1 MSGGLHVPLTILPGH
16 DPDAV
21 TQSPG
26 RLDLQSPR
34 ARRQPDAGAGRP
46 PPVAILVGV
55 VASTGTQ
62 RIVTVLFADV
72 VGSTAIGERIGPERS
87 KFLFDEIVS
96 LIGAE
101 VRRFDGTVAQL
112 LGDGL
117 FAVFGAP
124 VGHEDD
130 AERAVRAAIA
140 IQAAIAAYGEE
151 LRSGYGI
158 ELAVR
163 VTLNTGPV
171 VLTDE
176 DDGSDRYNA
185 LGDTAN
191 VAARLQELAPDGG
204 IVMGPE
210 TERQVQLCVELES
223 LGEVELR
230 GIEQP
235 LRVAR
240 VTGVRGPAQ
249 VRAVVPLVGRSA
261 ELAVL
266 NDACQAIADGSGAIV
281 SITGESGIGKSRL
294 VSEARRRFGDRIRF
308 LEGRAGSYAES
319 FPYWPVRD
327 LLRDWLGIAADAP
340 EARVRLELKTALG
353 GLDDGV
359 EFAYPFLARLLA
371 LPLEADADAALRE
384 LGREAVQQ
392 QTFAAM
398 GAVVHRL
405 ADARPLCIVID
416 DLQWADSLT
425 IELVED
431 LLALTDQAQLGIVLI
446 YRAERDRPSW
456 GLGERARA
464 QFPHRYREIELR
476 PLPTGASRE
485 LADALAESALP
496 GAVADLLAERAGGN
510 PFFLEEAIQD
520 LIERGA
526 LRRREGAWEL
536 ADGQVA
542 VPTLVQGALQA
553 RLDRLPPRTREVVSV
568 ASAIG
573 RGFGLP
579 LLERLLPRDQVVP
592 ALSDLMRLDL
602 IVEVS
607 RRPAPEYRFRHGLV
621 QEVAYNSLLEP
632 ARRSLHRRIGEA
644 LVALY
649 GQSGDA
655 VAGPIARHFAEA
667 DEPELAARYLLAA
680 GDAAR
685 AVYADHEAIE
695 HYRRA
700 RTFLRRLNDP
710 ARERETLFKI
720 ALVRHLAFDYA
731 RAGQAYDAA
740 FDCSTEQRTERAPTP
755 ERLVLSLVR
764 PDSYAPGDTYST
776 ESAIVIEQLFRG
788 LLRVDHD
795 LNVVPELAQNM
806 NVSADGLTY
815 LFMLREDACWSDGHP
830 LTAGD
835 FVFAWRRLRE
845 EGHVTAFLLGDITSA
860 EALDDWTL
868 EVHLREPRNYF
879 PYVLASHWAYPWP
892 RHRADEIGAAWRRP
906 ESLVGNGPFVL
917 AAVDD
922 DGARLTANPHWLS
935 AAGNVGEVEI
945 AFRRVHDALDDWSE
959 GRYDLQ
965 LAREAPAAATDTIA
979 ERAPTL
985 STEFLA
991 FNVAHP
997 AIADER
1003 VRRAIAHAIDS
1014 AALVADSPGVNH
1026 AAGTG
1031 GAIPPVMPGHS
1042 DGVGLAYGPAR
1053 ARELL
1058 AEAGFP
1064 DGNGLP
1070 ELLVGARAW
1079 SQTTVLAE
1087 QLAAIGI
1094 RARFE
1099 TRDKHCLV
1107 TDETHIWFAG
1117 WHADYPDPDGFYFGL
1132 LEQGLPLYRDDAT
1145 DAALAQ
1151 ARASRNRDER
1161 LRLYRE
1167 FERLWIGER
1176 AAIVPISYQRQ
1187 IMLRRPNIHNVRP
1200 NPMGA
1205 FHLEQVVVE
1214 PAARRDQ

>member
-1 MSGGLHVPLTILPGH
+1 V
-16 DPDAV
+16 AV
-21 TQSPG
+21 
-26 RLDLQSPR
+26 
-34 ARRQPDAGAGRP
+34 
-46 PPVAILVGV
+46 VAI
-55 VASTGTQ
+55 TGTQ

-72 VGSTAIGERIGPERS
+72 VGSTAIGEQVGPERS

-130 AERAVRAAIA
+130 AERAVRAALA
-140 IQAAIAAYGEE
+140 IQEAICTYGEE
-151 LRSGYGI
+151 LRSGYGV

-176 DDGSDRYNA
+176 DDGPDRYNA

-204 IVMGPE
+204 ILVGPE
-210 TERQVQLCVELES
+210 TERQIALCVELES
-223 LGEVELR
+223 LGEVEIR
-230 GIEQP
+230 GIERP

-240 VTGVRGPAQ
+240 VTGARGPAQ
-249 VRAVVPLVGRSA
+249 VRAVVPMVGRSV

-266 NDACQAIADGSGAIV
+266 DEACQAIADGSGAIV

-294 VSEARRRFGDRIRF
+294 VIEARRRFGDRIRF

-340 EARVRLELKTALG
+340 EARVRLELKAALG
-353 GLDDGV
+353 GLGEGA

-371 LPLEADADAALRE
+371 LPLEAEADAALRE
-384 LGREAVQQ
+384 LSREAVQQ

-405 ADARPLCIVID
+405 AEARPLCIVID

-431 LLALTDQAQLGIVLI
+431 LLALTDQVQLGLVLI
-446 YRAERDRPSW
+446 YRAERDQPSW
-456 GLGERARA
+456 RLGEHARA
-464 QFPHRYREIELR
+464 VFPHRYHEIELR
-476 PLPTGASRE
+476 PLPPGASRE
-485 LADALAESALP
+485 LAEALAESALP
-496 GAVADLLAERAGGN
+496 GSLADLLAERAGGN
-510 PFFLEEAIQD
+510 PFFLEEALQD

-536 ADGQVA
+536 ADGHVA

-553 RLDRLPPRTREVVSV
+553 RLDRLPARTREVVSV

-579 LLERLLPRDQVVP
+579 LLERLLPHDQVVP

-632 ARRSLHRRIGEA
+632 ARRTLHRRIGEA
-644 LVALY
+644 IETLY
-649 GQSGDA
+649 GDAGDA
-655 VAGPIARHFAEA
+655 VYGPLAHHFAEA
-667 DEPELAARYLLAA
+667 DEPERAARYSLLA

-710 ARERETLFKI
+710 GRERDTLFKI

-740 FDCSTEQRTERAPTP
+740 FDCSTEERTERAPTP
-755 ERLVLSLVR
+755 AEVELALVR
-764 PDSYAPGDTYST
+764 PDSYAPGDTYSS

-788 LLRVDHD
+788 LLRIDHD

-815 LFMLREDACWSDGHP
+815 LFMLREDARWSDGHP

-835 FVFAWRRLRE
+835 FVYAWRKLRE
-845 EGHVTAFLLGDITSA
+845 EGHVTAFLLDDIASA

-868 EVHLREPRNYF
+868 EVHLNEPRNYF

-892 RHRADEIGAAWRRP
+892 RHRADEVGAAWRRP

-917 AAVDD
+917 AEVSQT
-922 DGARLTANPHWLS
+922 GARLSANPHWRTS
-935 AAGNVGEVEI
+935 SGNVGEVRI
-945 AFRRVHDALDDWSE
+945 DFRDRTSEPLLDEWVA

-965 LAREAPAAATDTIA
+965 LVRDAPMAAPDTIS
-979 ERAPTL
+979 ERSATL
-985 STEFLA
+985 STTFLG
-991 FNVAHP
+991 FNVGTQP
-997 AIADER
+997 MADER
-1003 VRRAIAHAIDS
+1003 VRRALAHAIDS
-1014 AALVADSPGVNH
+1014 AALVADSPGVDL
-1026 AAGTG
+1026 AAGSG
-1031 GAIPPVMPGHS
+1031 GAIPPVIPGHS
-1042 DGVGLAYGPAR
+1042 DGAGLPYDPDR
-1053 ARELL
+1053 ARTLL

-1064 DGNGLP
+1064 GGEGLP
-1070 ELLVGARAW
+1070 ELVVDARPW
-1079 SQTTVLAE
+1079 SPTAALAE
-1087 QLAAIGI
+1087 QLAAIGV

-1099 TRDKHCLV
+1099 SHGKHFGV
-1107 TDETHIWFAG
+1107 AQETHAWFAG
-1117 WHADYPDPDGFYFGL
+1117 WHADYPDPDGFYLGL
-1132 LEQGLPLYRDDAT
+1132 LELGLPLYRDEET
-1145 DAALAQ
+1145 DAVL
-1151 ARASRNRDER
+1151 ARARVSRDRDER

-1167 FERLWIGER
+1167 FERVWIGQR
-1176 AAIVPISYQRQ
+1176 AALVPISYSRQ
-1187 IMLRRPNIHNVRP
+1187 LVLRRPNVQGLRL

-1205 FHLEQVVVE
+1205 FHLEQVVID
-1214 PAARRDQ
+1214 PLRPGA

>member
-1 MSGGLHVPLTILPGH
+1 MG
-16 DPDAV
+16 
-21 TQSPG
+21 
-26 RLDLQSPR
+26 
-34 ARRQPDAGAGRP
+34 
-46 PPVAILVGV
+46 
-55 VASTGTQ
+55 ASTGTQ

-72 VGSTAIGERIGPERS
+72 VGSTAIGERLGPERS

-112 LGDGL
+112 LGDGV

-130 AERAVRAAIA
+130 AERAVRAALA

-151 LRSGYGI
+151 LRGGYGI

-176 DDGSDRYNA
+176 DEGADRYNA

-204 IVMGPE
+204 IVVGPE

-223 LGEVELR
+223 LGDVALR
-230 GIEQP
+230 GFELP

-266 NDACQAIADGSGAIV
+266 DAACQAIADGSGAIV

-327 LLRDWLGIAADAP
+327 LLRDWLGVASDAP

-353 GLDDGV
+353 GLSDGV
-359 EFAYPFLARLLA
+359 ESAYPFLARLLA

-398 GAVVHRL
+398 GAVIHRL
-405 ADARPLCIVID
+405 ADASPLCIVID

-425 IELVED
+425 IELLED
-431 LLALTDQAQLGIVLI
+431 LLSLTDQAQLGLVLI
-446 YRAERDRPSW
+446 YRAERDQPSW

-464 QFPHRYREIELR
+464 HFPHRYREIELR
-476 PLPTGASRE
+476 PLPADASLE

-496 GAVADLLAERAGGN
+496 RAVADLLAERAGGN

-526 LRRREGAWEL
+526 LRRRDGVWEL
-536 ADGQVA
+536 ADSQVA

-553 RLDRLPPRTREVVSV
+553 RLDRLPARTREVVSI

-632 ARRSLHRRIGEA
+632 ARRTLHRRIGEA

-700 RTFLRRLNDP
+700 RTFLRRLDDP

-740 FDCSTEQRTERAPTP
+740 FECSTDERTERTPTP
-755 ERLVLSLVR
+755 ERLALSLVR

-776 ESAIVIEQLFRG
+776 ESALVIEQLFRG

-892 RHRADEIGAAWRRP
+892 RHRDDEVGAAWRRP

-917 AAVDD
+917 ASVDES
-922 DGARLTANPHWLS
+922 GARLTANPHWS
-935 AAGNVGEVEI
+935 AAAGNVGEVEI
-945 AFRRVHDALDDWSE
+945 TFRDRAHDALDAWSE

-965 LAREAPAAATDTIA
+965 LAREAPAGAPDTIA

-985 STEFLA
+985 STDFIG
-991 FNVAHP
+991 FNVRHAC
-997 AIADER
+997 IADDR

-1014 AALVADSPGVNH
+1014 AALVADTPGVNL

-1031 GAIPPVMPGHS
+1031 GAIPPVIPGHS
-1042 DGVGLAYGPAR
+1042 DGVGLAYDPESAR
-1053 ARELL
+1053 ALL

-1064 DGNGLP
+1064 GGEGLP

-1079 SQTTVLAE
+1079 SPTTALAA
-1087 QLAAIGI
+1087 QLAAIGV

-1099 TRDKHCLV
+1099 VRDKRLHV
-1107 TDETHIWFAG
+1107 SDETHLWFAG
-1117 WHADYPDPDGFYFGL
+1117 WHADYPDPDGFYLGL
-1132 LEQGLPLYRDDAT
+1132 LEQDLPLYARRGDRRR
-1145 DAALAQ
+1145 
-1151 ARASRNRDER
+1151 ARAGPRVARPR
-1161 LRLYRE
+1161 
-1167 FERLWIGER
+1167 R
-1176 AAIVPISYQRQ
+1176 AAAPLPRVRAP
-1187 IMLRRPNIHNVRP
+1187 LDRRARRDRADLLPAPDRAAPPEHARGVRP

-1214 PAARRDQ
+1214 PAAGGDA

>member
-1 MSGGLHVPLTILPGH
+1 
-16 DPDAV
+16 
-21 TQSPG
+21 
-26 RLDLQSPR
+26 
-34 ARRQPDAGAGRP
+34 
-46 PPVAILVGV
+46 VAV

-72 VGSTAIGERIGPERS
+72 VGSTAIGEQVGPERS
-87 KFLFDEIVS
+87 KFLFDEINS
-96 LIGAE
+96 LIAAE

-130 AERAVRAAIA
+130 AERAVRAALA
-140 IQAAIAAYGEE
+140 IQDAIGGYGDE
-151 LRSGYGI
+151 LRNGYGV

-163 VTLNTGPV
+163 LSLNTGPV

-176 DDGSDRYNA
+176 DDGPDRYNA

-191 VAARLQELAPDGG
+191 VAARLQELAPAGG
-204 IVMGPE
+204 IVVGPE
-210 TERQVQLCVELES
+210 TERQIQLCVELES

-230 GIEQP
+230 GIEYP
-235 LRVAR
+235 LRAAR
-240 VTGVRGPAQ
+240 VTGARGPAQ
-249 VRAVVPLVGRSA
+249 VRAIVPLVGRSA

-266 NDACQAIADGSGAIV
+266 DDACQAMADGSGAIV
-281 SITGESGIGKSRL
+281 AITGESGIGKSRL
-294 VSEARRRFGDRIRF
+294 VIEARRRYGDRIRF
-308 LEGRAGSYAES
+308 LEGRAGSYAEA

-340 EARVRLELKTALG
+340 EARVRLELKAALG
-353 GLDDGV
+353 ALGEDAA
-359 EFAYPFLARLLA
+359 FAYPFLARLLA
-371 LPLEADADAALRE
+371 LPLEAEADAALRE
-384 LGREAVQQ
+384 LSREAVQQ

-398 GAVVHRL
+398 RAVVHRL
-405 ADARPLCIVID
+405 AEARPLCIVID

-425 IELVED
+425 IELLED
-431 LLALTDQAQLGIVLI
+431 LLALTDEVQLGILLI
-446 YRAERDRPSW
+446 YRAERDQPSW
-456 GLGERARA
+456 RLGEHARA
-464 QFPHRYREIELR
+464 VFPYRYREIELR
-476 PLPTGASRE
+476 PLPMAASRE
-485 LADALAESALP
+485 LAEALAESALP
-496 GAVADLLAERAGGN
+496 GSLADLLAERAGGN
-510 PFFLEEAIQD
+510 PFFLEEALQD

-526 LRRREGAWEL
+526 LRRRDGVWEL

-579 LLERLLPRDQVVP
+579 LLERLLPHDQLVP

-602 IVEVS
+602 IVEVG

-632 ARRSLHRRIGEA
+632 TRRSLHRRIGEA
-644 LVALY
+644 IETLY
-649 GQSGDA
+649 GDSGDA
-655 VAGPIARHFAEA
+655 VYGPLAHHFAEA
-667 DEPELAARYLLAA
+667 DEPELAARYSLLA

-685 AVYADHEAIE
+685 AVYADMEAIE

-710 ARERETLFKI
+710 GRERDTLFKI

-740 FDCSTEQRTERAPTP
+740 FDCSTEERTEPAPRP
-755 ERLVLSLVR
+755 AEIELALVR
-764 PDSYAPGDTYST
+764 PDSYAPGDTYSS

-788 LLRVDHD
+788 LLRIDHD

-835 FVFAWRRLRE
+835 FAYAWRKLRE
-845 EGHVTAFLLGDITSA
+845 EGHVTAFLLDDIASA

-868 EVHLREPRNYF
+868 EVHLNEPRNYF

-892 RHRADEIGAAWRRP
+892 RHRADEVGAAWRRP

-917 AAVDD
+917 AELDD
-922 DGARLTANPHWLS
+922 AGARLTANPHWRTAS
-935 AAGNVGEVEI
+935 GNVGDVRIVFRDRTSEPPLDEWI
-945 AFRRVHDALDDWSE
+945 A

-965 LAREAPAAATDTIA
+965 LVREAPMAAADTVS
-979 ERAPTL
+979 ERTPTL
-985 STEFLA
+985 STTFLG
-991 FNVAHP
+991 FNVRTQP
-997 AIADER
+997 MADER
-1003 VRRAIAHAIDS
+1003 VRRALSHAIDS
-1014 AALVADSPGVNH
+1014 VALVAESPGVDL
-1026 AAGTG
+1026 AAGGG
-1031 GAIPPVMPGHS
+1031 GAIPPVIPGHS
-1042 DGVGLAYGPAR
+1042 DGAGLPYDPERAR
-1053 ARELL
+1053 ALL
-1058 AEAGFP
+1058 AEAGFR
-1064 DGNGLP
+1064 GGQGLP
-1070 ELLVGARAW
+1070 ELLVDARPW
-1079 SQTTVLAE
+1079 SPTSALAE
-1087 QLAAIGI
+1087 QFAAVGV
-1094 RARFE
+1094 RVRFE
-1099 TRDKHCLV
+1099 SPGKHFGV
-1107 TDETHIWFAG
+1107 SQETHAWFAG
-1117 WHADYPDPDGFYFGL
+1117 WHADYPDPDGFYLGL
-1132 LEQGLPLYRDDAT
+1132 LELGLPLYRDEET
-1145 DAALAQ
+1145 DAVL
-1151 ARASRNRDER
+1151 ARARISRDRDER

-1167 FERLWIGER
+1167 FERTWIGQR
-1176 AAIVPISYQRQ
+1176 AALVPISYARQ
-1187 IMLRRPNIHNVRP
+1187 LVLRRPYVEGLRL

-1214 PAARRDQ
+1214 PLDRPA

>member
-1 MSGGLHVPLTILPGH
+1 
-16 DPDAV
+16 
-21 TQSPG
+21 
-26 RLDLQSPR
+26 
-34 ARRQPDAGAGRP
+34 
-46 PPVAILVGV
+46 
-55 VASTGTQ
+55 
-62 RIVTVLFADV
+62 
-72 VGSTAIGERIGPERS
+72 
-87 KFLFDEIVS
+87 
-96 LIGAE
+96 
-101 VRRFDGTVAQL
+101 
-112 LGDGL
+112 
-117 FAVFGAP
+117 
-124 VGHEDD
+124 
-130 AERAVRAAIA
+130 
-140 IQAAIAAYGEE
+140 
-151 LRSGYGI
+151 
-158 ELAVR
+158 
-163 VTLNTGPV
+163 
-171 VLTDE
+171 
-176 DDGSDRYNA
+176 
-185 LGDTAN
+185 
-191 VAARLQELAPDGG
+191 
-204 IVMGPE
+204 
-210 TERQVQLCVELES
+210 
-223 LGEVELR
+223 
-230 GIEQP
+230 
-235 LRVAR
+235 
-240 VTGVRGPAQ
+240 
-249 VRAVVPLVGRSA
+249 
-261 ELAVL
+261 
-266 NDACQAIADGSGAIV
+266 
-281 SITGESGIGKSRL
+281 
-294 VSEARRRFGDRIRF
+294 
-308 LEGRAGSYAES
+308 
-319 FPYWPVRD
+319 
-327 LLRDWLGIAADAP
+327 
-340 EARVRLELKTALG
+340 
-353 GLDDGV
+353 
-359 EFAYPFLARLLA
+359 
-371 LPLEADADAALRE
+371 
-384 LGREAVQQ
+384 VQQ
-392 QTFAAM
+392 QTFAAV

-446 YRAERDRPSW
+446 YRAERDKPSW
-456 GLGERARA
+456 GLGEHARA
-464 QFPHRYREIELR
+464 VFPHRYREIELR
-476 PLPTGASRE
+476 PLPAGASRE

-536 ADGQVA
+536 ADSQVA

-632 ARRSLHRRIGEA
+632 ARRTLHRRIGEA

-649 GQSGDA
+649 GESGDA

-700 RTFLRRLNDP
+700 RVFLRRLNDP

-720 ALVRHLAFDYA
+720 ALVRHLAFDYV

-740 FDCSTEQRTERAPTP
+740 FDCSAEERTERAPTP
-755 ERLVLSLVR
+755 ERLVVSLAR
-764 PDSYAPGDTYST
+764 PHSYAPGDTYST
-776 ESAIVIEQLFRG
+776 QSAIVIEQLFRG

-806 NVSADGLTY
+806 NVSTDGLTY

-835 FVFAWRRLRE
+835 FVFAWRKLRE

-868 EVHLREPRNYF
+868 EVRLREPRNYF
-879 PYVLASHWAYPWP
+879 PYVLASHWSYPWP

-917 AAVDD
+917 AEVDEA
-922 DGARLTANPHWLS
+922 GARLTANPHWRT
-935 AAGNVGEVEI
+935 AAGNVGEVRI
-945 AFRRVHDALDDWSE
+945 VFRDRANDPPDEWVE

-965 LAREAPAAATDTIA
+965 LVRDAAPIAAPDTIA
-979 ERAPTL
+979 DRAPTL
-985 STEFLA
+985 TSTFLG
-991 FNVAHP
+991 FNVRTEP
-997 AIADER
+997 LSDER
-1003 VRRAIAHAIDS
+1003 VRRALAHAIDS
-1014 AALVADSPGVNH
+1014 VALSAGSPGVDL

-1042 DGVGLAYGPAR
+1042 DGVGLAYDPHR

-1058 AEAGFP
+1058 AEAGYP
-1064 DGNGLP
+1064 EGEGLP
-1070 ELLVGARAW
+1070 ELLVGARPW
-1079 SQTTVLAE
+1079 SPTAALAE
-1087 QLAAIGI
+1087 QLAAVGV
-1094 RARFE
+1094 RTRFE
-1099 TRDKHCLV
+1099 TRENYTAVPGEMHV
-1107 TDETHIWFAG
+1107 WFSG
-1117 WHADYPDPDGFYFGL
+1117 WHADYPDPDGFYLGL
-1132 LEQGLPLYRDDAT
+1132 LELGLPLFRDDET
-1145 DAALAQ
+1145 DAALAA
-1151 ARASRNRDER
+1151 ARASRDRDER

-1167 FERLWIGER
+1167 FERLWIGEH
-1176 AAIVPISYQRQ
+1176 AAIVPVSYLRQ
-1187 IMLRRPNIHNVRP
+1187 VVLRRPNLHGVLP

-1205 FHLEQVVVE
+1205 FHLEQVIVE
-1214 PAARRDQ
+1214 PLGP

>member
-1 MSGGLHVPLTILPGH
+1 
-16 DPDAV
+16 
-21 TQSPG
+21 
-26 RLDLQSPR
+26 
-34 ARRQPDAGAGRP
+34 
-46 PPVAILVGV
+46 V
-55 VASTGTQ
+55 VASTGTH

-72 VGSTAIGERIGPERS
+72 VGSTAIGERLGPQRS

-130 AERAVRAAIA
+130 AERAVRAALA
-140 IQAAIAAYGEE
+140 IQEAIAAYGEE
-151 LRSGYGI
+151 LRTGYGI

-163 VTLNTGPV
+163 VALNTGPV

-176 DDGSDRYNA
+176 DDGPDRYNA

-191 VAARLQELAPDGG
+191 IAARLQELAPTGG
-204 IVMGPE
+204 IVVGPE
-210 TERQVQLCVELES
+210 TERQVQPCVELEP

-230 GIEQP
+230 GIERP

-240 VTGVRGPAQ
+240 VTGARGPAQ
-249 VRAVVPLVGRSA
+249 VRAVVPLVGRDA

-266 NDACQAIADGSGAIV
+266 AAACEAIADGSGAIV

-294 VSEARRRFGDRIRF
+294 VSEARRTFGDRIRF

-327 LLRDWLGIAADAP
+327 LLRDWLGVASDAP
-340 EARVRLELKTALG
+340 EARVRLELKAALG
-353 GLDDGV
+353 ELSGGA
-359 EFAYPFLARLLA
+359 EWAYPFLARLLA
-371 LPLEADADAALRE
+371 LPLEAEADAELRE
-384 LGREAVQQ
+384 LSREAVQQ

-398 GAVVHRL
+398 AAVVQRL
-405 ADARPLCIVID
+405 AEARPLCIVID

-425 IELVED
+425 IELLED
-431 LLALTDQAQLGIVLI
+431 LLALTDQVQLGLVLM
-446 YRAERDRPSW
+446 YRAERERPSW

-464 QFPHRYREIELR
+464 RFPHRYRELELR
-476 PLPTGASRE
+476 PLQAGASRE
-485 LADALAESALP
+485 LVDALAENELP
-496 GAVADLLAERAGGN
+496 GAVAELLTERAGGN
-510 PFFLEEAIQD
+510 PFFLEEALQD
-520 LIERGA
+520 LIERGE
-526 LRRREGAWEL
+526 LRRRDGVWEL
-536 ADGQVA
+536 TDGQIT

-553 RLDRLPPRTREVVSV
+553 RLDRLPARTREVVSV

-579 LLERLLPRDQVVP
+579 LLERLLPREQVVP
-592 ALSDLMRLDL
+592 ALADLMRLDL

-632 ARRSLHRRIGEA
+632 ARRLLHRRIGEA

-649 GQSGDA
+649 GESDEA
-655 VAGPIARHFAEA
+655 IAGPIARHFAEA

-700 RTFLRRLNDP
+700 REFLRRLEDP

-740 FDCSTEQRTERAPTP
+740 FDCSVAERRERAPTP
-755 ERLVLSLVR
+755 ERLELSLER
-764 PDSYAPGDTYST
+764 PDSYAPGDSYTT
-776 ESAIVIEQLFRG
+776 HSALVIEQLFRG

-815 LFMLREDACWSDGHP
+815 LFMLREGLCWSDGHP

-835 FVFAWRRLRE
+835 FVFGWRRMRE
-845 EGHVTAFLLGDITSA
+845 EEHVTAFLLDDIVSA

-879 PYVLASHWAYPWP
+879 PYVLASHWSYPWP
-892 RHRADEIGAAWRRP
+892 RHRADELGAGWRRP

-917 AAVDD
+917 EEVDD
-922 DGARLTANPHWLS
+922 EGARLVANPHWRT
-935 AAGNVGEVEI
+935 ADGNVGEVRI
-945 AFRRVHDALDDWSE
+945 AFREHADDPLAEWVQ

-965 LAREAPAAATDTIA
+965 LVRDTPPMDAETIA
-979 ERAPTL
+979 DRTPSL
-985 STEFLA
+985 STSFLG
-991 FNVAHP
+991 FSVRHRP
-997 AIADER
+997 LDDER
-1003 VRRAIAHAIDS
+1003 VRRALALAIDS
-1014 AALVADSPGVNH
+1014 TALVAASPGVDL

-1042 DGVGLAYGPAR
+1042 DNAGLPYDVERAR
-1053 ARELL
+1053 ALL

-1064 DGNGLP
+1064 GGEGLP
-1070 ELLVGARAW
+1070 ELIVDAKPW
-1079 SQTTVLAE
+1079 SPTAELAA
-1087 QLAAIGI
+1087 QLAAIGV
-1094 RARFE
+1094 RARFVE
-1099 TRDKHCLV
+1099 R
-1107 TDETHIWFAG
+1107 TDHYDLGVAGETHAWLSG
-1117 WHADYPDPDGFYFGL
+1117 WHADYPDPDGFYLGL
-1132 LEQGLPLYRDDAT
+1132 FERPLPFYRDDET
-1145 DAALAQ
+1145 DAALAL
-1151 ARASRNRDER
+1151 ARGSRDRDER

-1176 AAIVPISYQRQ
+1176 AAIVPIAYQRQ
-1187 IMLRRPNIHNVRP
+1187 VVLRRPGMHGLRA
-1200 NPMGA
+1200 NPMGTV
-1205 FHLEQVVVE
+1205 HLEQVVMGPRV
-1214 PAARRDQ
+1214 R

>member
-1 MSGGLHVPLTILPGH
+1 M
-16 DPDAV
+16 A
-21 TQSPG
+21 
-26 RLDLQSPR
+26 
-34 ARRQPDAGAGRP
+34 
-46 PPVAILVGV
+46 V

-72 VGSTAIGERIGPERS
+72 VGSTAIGERLGPERS

-96 LIGAE
+96 LIAAE

-117 FAVFGAP
+117 FALFGAP

-130 AERAVRAAIA
+130 AERAVRAALA
-140 IQAAIAAYGEE
+140 IQDAIATYGEE
-151 LRSGYGI
+151 LRSGYGL

-163 VTLNTGPV
+163 VSLNTGPV
-171 VLTDE
+171 VLTDS
-176 DDGSDRYNA
+176 DDGADRYNA

-191 VAARLQELAPDGG
+191 VAARLQQLAPDGG
-204 IVMGPE
+204 IVVGPE
-210 TERQVQLCVELES
+210 TERQIQLCVELES

-230 GIEQP
+230 GIERP
-235 LRVAR
+235 LRAAR
-240 VTGVRGPAQ
+240 VTGARGPAQ
-249 VRAVVPLVGRSA
+249 VRAIVPLVGRSA

-266 NDACQAIADGSGAIV
+266 DGACEAIADGSGAIV

-294 VSEARRRFGDRIRF
+294 VVEARRRFGERIRF

-327 LLRDWLGIAADAP
+327 LLRDWLGIASDAP
-340 EARVRLELKTALG
+340 EARVRLELKAALG
-353 GLDDGV
+353 GLAEGA

-371 LPLEADADAALRE
+371 LPLDAEADAALRE
-384 LGREAVQQ
+384 LSREAVQQ
-392 QTFAAM
+392 QTFAAV
-398 GAVVHRL
+398 GAVVRRL
-405 ADARPLCIVID
+405 AEARPLCVVVD

-425 IELVED
+425 IELMED
-431 LLALTDQAQLGIVLI
+431 LLALTDQVQLGVVLI
-446 YRAERDRPSW
+446 YRAERDQPSW
-456 GLGERARA
+456 RLGEHARA
-464 QFPHRYREIELR
+464 VFPHRHSEIELR
-476 PLPTGASRE
+476 PLPPGATRE
-485 LADALAESALP
+485 LAEALAESALP
-496 GAVADLLAERAGGN
+496 SSLADLLAERAGGN
-510 PFFLEEAIQD
+510 PFFLEEALQD

-526 LRRREGAWEL
+526 LRRREGVWEL

-573 RGFGLP
+573 RAFGLP
-579 LLERLLPRDQVVP
+579 LLDRLLPHDQVV
-592 ALSDLMRLDL
+592 ASLSDLMRLDL

-632 ARRSLHRRIGEA
+632 ARRTLHRRIGEA
-644 LVALY
+644 IETLY
-649 GQSGDA
+649 GDGGDA
-655 VAGPIARHFAEA
+655 VYGPLARHFAEA
-667 DEPELAARYLLAA
+667 DEPERAARYSLLA

-710 ARERETLFKI
+710 GRERDTLFKI

-740 FDCSTEQRTERAPTP
+740 FDCSTEQRTERAASPA
-755 ERLVLSLVR
+755 EVEVALVR
-764 PDSYAPGDTYST
+764 PDSYAPGDTYSS

-788 LLRVDHD
+788 LLRIDHD

-815 LFMLREDACWSDGHP
+815 LFMLREDARWSDGHP

-835 FVFAWRRLRE
+835 FVYAWRRLRE
-845 EGHVTAFLLGDITSA
+845 EGHVTAFLLDDIASA

-892 RHRADEIGAAWRRP
+892 RHRADEVGAAWRLP
-906 ESLVGNGPFVL
+906 ESLVGNGPYVL
-917 AAVDD
+917 ADVDEA
-922 DGARLTANPHWLS
+922 GARLTANPHWRTAS
-935 AAGNVGEVEI
+935 GNVGEVRI
-945 AFRRVHDALDDWSE
+945 VFRERTAEPPLDEWLA

-965 LAREAPAAATDTIA
+965 LVRDAPIAAARTIS
-979 ERAPTL
+979 ERTATL
-985 STEFLA
+985 STTFLG
-991 FNVAHP
+991 FNVRNQP
-997 AIADER
+997 MADER
-1003 VRRAIAHAIDS
+1003 VRRALAHAIDS
-1014 AALVADSPGVNH
+1014 TALVADSPGVDLA
-1026 AAGTG
+1026 AAGG
-1031 GAIPPVMPGHS
+1031 GAIPPVIPGHG
-1042 DGVGLAYGPAR
+1042 DGAGLAYDPER
-1053 ARELL
+1053 AQALL

-1064 DGNGLP
+1064 GGEGLP
-1070 ELLVGARAW
+1070 ELLVDARPW
-1079 SQTTVLAE
+1079 SPAAALAR
-1087 QLAAIGI
+1087 QLAAVGV

-1099 TRDKHCLV
+1099 TPGKHFGV
-1107 TDETHIWFAG
+1107 SPKTHAWFSG
-1117 WHADYPDPDGFYFGL
+1117 WHADYPDPDGFYLGL
-1132 LEQGLPLYRDDAT
+1132 LELGLPFYRDEET
-1145 DAALAQ
+1145 DAVLAQ
-1151 ARASRNRDER
+1151 ARASRDRDER

-1167 FERLWIGER
+1167 FERVWIGQR
-1176 AAIVPISYQRQ
+1176 AALVPISYARQ
-1187 IMLRRPNIHNVRP
+1187 LVLRRPNVHGLKL

-1205 FHLEQVVVE
+1205 FHLEQVVVTSRAE
-1214 PAARRDQ
+1214 SSS